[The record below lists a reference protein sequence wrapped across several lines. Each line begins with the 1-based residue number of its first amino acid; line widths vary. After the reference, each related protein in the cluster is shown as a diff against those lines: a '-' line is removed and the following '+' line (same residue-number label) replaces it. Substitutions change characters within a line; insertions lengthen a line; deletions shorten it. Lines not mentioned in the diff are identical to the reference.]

1 VRGGA
6 LSNRYLSGPVEMNHR
21 SKRWVSGPA
30 EILLLLSIVA
40 CVLEGTLRKWVFR
53 ESAGPIKYTCYFA
66 KDFIFAAILL
76 CRSRGALNKSLRTVL
91 IVSLP
96 LILTGAALAAVH
108 ELNIVGGLLSFRA
121 LVGLPL
127 LTYLIIPRLAGAKI
141 HNVAFLIGGLTV
153 LNALLGITQYSS
165 PADAP
170 INFYATEDLASA
182 TAFEENVRAA
192 GTFSYITGYSNLA
205 IVGAWAG
212 LSLLCLAR
220 GRLSYIVG
228 GWGAYVASLLCAL
241 VSISRG
247 TVLTVLAL
255 LVALAISGRHAL
267 GNLMKGLAALIAV
280 LALGYVFNLNS
291 VVVKLSDTVIAR
303 HESSDDTIE
312 GRTVGP
318 FLEAGLATE
327 IAPLGSGFGTE
338 QVAGVYA
345 ETGVMSMRRFESQ
358 FARLVI
364 ETGLIGLLGF
374 LMTCVGTLYVFF
386 QVRRTVIDEGLR
398 RVFVLGAFV
407 VGSFFF
413 TNVVFNHFASFFAWV
428 IVAITLASASQAGA
442 LPAVTS
448 RQHGAATPALSS
460 GMP

>member
-1 VRGGA
+1 
-6 LSNRYLSGPVEMNHR
+6 MIHR

-53 ESAGPIKYTCYFA
+53 ESAGPIRYGCYFA
-66 KDFIFAAILL
+66 KDIIFAAIVF
-76 CRSRGALNKSLRTVL
+76 CRARAGLNKSLGKVL
-91 IVSLP
+91 MVSFP
-96 LILTGAALAAVH
+96 LILTGAGLAAVH

-228 GWGAYVASLLCAL
+228 GWGAYAASLLCAL

-267 GNLMKGLAALIAV
+267 GNLMKGLATLIVAV
-280 LALGYVFNLNS
+280 AIGYVFNLNS

-303 HESSDDTIE
+303 HEISDDTIE

-358 FARLVI
+358 FARLVV

-386 QVRRTVIDEGLR
+386 QVRRTVMDEGLR
-398 RVFVLGAFV
+398 RVFVLSVFV
-407 VGSFFF
+407 IASFFF
-413 TNVVFNHFASFFAWV
+413 TNVVFNHFASFFTWV

>member
-1 VRGGA
+1 
-6 LSNRYLSGPVEMNHR
+6 MNHR

-228 GWGAYVASLLCAL
+228 GWGAYVASLLCGC
-241 VSISRG
+241 SRHF
-247 TVLTVLAL
+247 
-255 LVALAISGRHAL
+255 R
-267 GNLMKGLAALIAV
+267 
-280 LALGYVFNLNS
+280 
-291 VVVKLSDTVIAR
+291 
-303 HESSDDTIE
+303 
-312 GRTVGP
+312 
-318 FLEAGLATE
+318 
-327 IAPLGSGFGTE
+327 
-338 QVAGVYA
+338 
-345 ETGVMSMRRFESQ
+345 ETCPR
-358 FARLVI
+358 
-364 ETGLIGLLGF
+364 
-374 LMTCVGTLYVFF
+374 
-386 QVRRTVIDEGLR
+386 
-398 RVFVLGAFV
+398 
-407 VGSFFF
+407 
-413 TNVVFNHFASFFAWV
+413 
-428 IVAITLASASQAGA
+428 
-442 LPAVTS
+442 
-448 RQHGAATPALSS
+448 
-460 GMP
+460 

>member
-1 VRGGA
+1 MIRRAKGWF
-6 LSNRYLSGPVEMNHR
+6 SR
-21 SKRWVSGPA
+21 PA
-30 EILLLLSIVA
+30 EMLLIVSILA

-53 ESAGPIKYTCYFA
+53 ESAGPIRYGCYFA
-66 KDFIFAAILL
+66 KDIFFAAIVF
-76 CRSRGALNKSLRTVL
+76 CRARAGLNKSLGKVL
-91 IVSLP
+91 MVSFP
-96 LILTGAALAAVH
+96 LILTGAGLGAVH

-165 PADAP
+165 PGDAP

-205 IVGAWAG
+205 VVGAWAG

-247 TVLTVLAL
+247 TVLTVLAA

-267 GNLMKGLAALIAV
+267 GNLMKGLATLIVAV
-280 LALGYVFNLNS
+280 AIGYVFNLNS

-303 HESSDDTIE
+303 HKISDDTIE

-358 FARLVI
+358 FARLVV
-364 ETGLIGLLGF
+364 ETGLVGLLGF
-374 LMTCVGTLYVFF
+374 LMTCAGTLYVLFR
-386 QVRRTVIDEGLR
+386 VRQTVIDEGLR

>member
-1 VRGGA
+1 
-6 LSNRYLSGPVEMNHR
+6 MIHR

-53 ESAGPIKYTCYFA
+53 ESAGPIRYGCYFA
-66 KDFIFAAILL
+66 KDIFFAAIVF
-76 CRSRGALNKSLRTVL
+76 CRARAGLNKSLGKVL
-91 IVSLP
+91 MVSFP
-96 LILTGAALAAVH
+96 LILTGAGLAAVH

-228 GWGAYVASLLCAL
+228 GWGAYAASLLCAL

-267 GNLMKGLAALIAV
+267 GNLMKGLATLIVAV
-280 LALGYVFNLNS
+280 AIGYVFNLNS

-303 HESSDDTIE
+303 HEISDDTIE

-358 FARLVI
+358 FARLVV
-364 ETGLIGLLGF
+364 ETGLVGLLGF
-374 LMTCVGTLYVFF
+374 LMTCAGTLYVLFR
-386 QVRRTVIDEGLR
+386 VRQTVIDEGLR
-398 RVFVLGAFV
+398 RVFVLSVFV
-407 VGSFFF
+407 IASFFF
-413 TNVVFNHFASFFAWV
+413 TNVVFNHFASFFTWV

-448 RQHGAATPALSS
+448 RQHGAATPALPS

>member
-1 VRGGA
+1 MIRRAKGWF
-6 LSNRYLSGPVEMNHR
+6 SR
-21 SKRWVSGPA
+21 PA
-30 EILLLLSIVA
+30 EMLLIVSILA

-66 KDFIFAAILL
+66 KDFIFAAIVF
-76 CRSRGALNKSLRTVL
+76 CRARAGLDKSLGKVL
-91 IVSLP
+91 MVSFP
-96 LILTGAALAAVH
+96 LILTGAGLAAVH

-141 HNVAFLIGGLTV
+141 DNVAFLIGGLTV
-153 LNALLGITQYSS
+153 LNAMLGITQYSS

-267 GNLMKGLAALIAV
+267 GNLMKGLATLIVAV
-280 LALGYVFNLNS
+280 AIGYVFNLNS

-303 HESSDDTIE
+303 HEISDDTIE

-358 FARLVI
+358 FARLVV
-364 ETGLIGLLGF
+364 ETGLVGLLGF
-374 LMTCVGTLYVFF
+374 LMTCAGTLYVLFR
-386 QVRRTVIDEGLR
+386 VRQTVIDEGLR
-398 RVFVLGAFV
+398 RVFVLSVFV
-407 VGSFFF
+407 IASFFF
-413 TNVVFNHFASFFAWV
+413 TNVVFNHFASFFTWV
-428 IVAITLASASQAGA
+428 IVTITLASASQAGA

>member
-1 VRGGA
+1 MIRRAKGWF
-6 LSNRYLSGPVEMNHR
+6 SR
-21 SKRWVSGPA
+21 PA
-30 EILLLLSIVA
+30 EMLLIVSILA

-66 KDFIFAAILL
+66 KDFIFAAIVF
-76 CRSRGALNKSLRTVL
+76 CRARAGLNKSLGKVL
-91 IVSLP
+91 MVSFP
-96 LILTGAALAAVH
+96 LILTGAGLAAVH

-141 HNVAFLIGGLTV
+141 DNVAFLIGGLTV
-153 LNALLGITQYSS
+153 LNAMLGITQYSS

-267 GNLMKGLAALIAV
+267 GNLMKGLATLIVAV
-280 LALGYVFNLNS
+280 AIGYVFNLNS

-303 HESSDDTIE
+303 HEISDDTIE

-358 FARLVI
+358 FARLVV

-386 QVRRTVIDEGLR
+386 QVRRTVMDEGLR
-398 RVFVLGAFV
+398 RVFVLSVFV
-407 VGSFFF
+407 IASFFF
-413 TNVVFNHFASFFAWV
+413 TNVVFNHFASFFTWV